1 MNWQKIAIAD
11 LQSYTPRKVA
21 IDNLR
26 DRIAELNTRI
36 ERLGSTSNDVPVQG
50 GGNRTEE
57 GLINGITERDRLE
70 MSLHIAEDLIHRI
83 DKGLAVLS
91 DDQRKVLDGFYI
103 NRSLNYMDKL
113 CDELHCEKS
122 TVYRIKDEAL
132 HKFTVAM
139 YGIVDL

>member
-11 LQSYTPRKVA
+11 LQSYTPRKVS

-26 DRIAELNTRI
+26 DRIAELNAQI

-57 GLINGITERDRLE
+57 GLINGIVERDRLK
-70 MSLHIAEDLIHRI
+70 MSLCIAEDLINRI
-83 DKGLAVLS
+83 DKGLSVLNS
-91 DDQRKVLDGFYI
+91 DQRKVLHGFYI
-103 NRSLNYMDKL
+103 NRGSMYIDKL

-132 HKFTVAM
+132 HKFTLAM
-139 YGIVDL
+139 YGVVDL

>member
-11 LQSYTPRKVA
+11 LQSYTPRKVS

-26 DRIAELNTRI
+26 DRIAELNARI

-91 DDQRKVLDGFYI
+91 DDPSLTI
-103 NRSLNYMDKL
+103 NISTSSPPF
-113 CDELHCEKS
+113 KS
-122 TVYRIKDEAL
+122 EFI
-132 HKFTVAM
+132 HFS
-139 YGIVDL
+139 I